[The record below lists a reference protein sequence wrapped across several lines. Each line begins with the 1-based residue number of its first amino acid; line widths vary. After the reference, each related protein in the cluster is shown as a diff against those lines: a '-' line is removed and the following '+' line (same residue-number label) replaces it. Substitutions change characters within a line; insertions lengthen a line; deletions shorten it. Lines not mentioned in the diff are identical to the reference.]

1 MELNQV
7 PKVPSAGIHYKLTTT
22 YLMQSFT
29 SQVPLESSTILQVVI
44 VRHKDR
50 IGIASMVAVASEV
63 VQRAEHI
70 VMQVLVRHH
79 TQEAQAM
86 EASFLDM
93 RKQAAKVHTDH
104 TQVDLASCMGLA
116 AAAR

>member
-7 PKVPSAGIHYKLTTT
+7 PKVPSAGTHYKLTTT

-29 SQVPLESSTILQVVI
+29 SQVPLESSTILQVVFE
-44 VRHKDR
+44 RHKDR
-50 IGIASMVAVASEV
+50 IGIASMVTVASGV
-63 VQRAEHI
+63 VQRAEHT
-70 VMQVLVRHH
+70 VMQVLERHH

-86 EASFLDM
+86 EASFLGM

-104 TQVDLASCMGLA
+104 TQVDLASCKGLA
-116 AAAR
+116 AAFR